1 MAASGVATR
10 VPTVPKDLQDFFR
23 CCERLLDSAPDL
35 TPFSEEDRKRICF
48 YTNAIAK
55 LTERLSATS
64 NGSRT
69 RVLLVD
75 DESLVRRIL
84 KEILASYQDVELVGE
99 AASGCEA
106 VGAVER
112 LQPDIVVM
120 DIRMPGMDGIAAAR
134 EIRTKYP
141 HMKIIG
147 LSEHAH
153 SYNTD
158 AMEKAGAVGVY
169 LKSMAFEDLYPAIK
183 AAHPAI

>member
-1 MAASGVATR
+1 MAATGVATR
-10 VPTVPKDLQDFFR
+10 VSTVPECLHDFFR
-23 CCERLLDSAPDL
+23 CCDRLLDSAPDL
-35 TPFSEEDRKRICF
+35 MPFSEEDRKRICF
-48 YTNAIAK
+48 YSNQIAK
-55 LTERLSATS
+55 LTERLSATR
-64 NGSRT
+64 NRT

-99 AASGCEA
+99 AASGYEA
-106 VGAVER
+106 VAAVER

-141 HMKIIG
+141 RMKIIG

-158 AMEKAGAVGVY
+158 AMEQAGAVGVY
-169 LKSMAFEDLYPAIK
+169 LKSMALEYLYPAIK